1 MSDPDTQDETKPD
14 GGIVI
19 EPWKEVHFILETLS
33 SRIDSLARV
42 IDDTN
47 DRVRKLETEV
57 QLVRNEQHRQGVE
70 ITNVNR
76 RMINGYG
83 KDMDSGAD
91 NGHVV
96 NFPEDGENLGKTG

>member
-1 MSDPDTQDETKPD
+1 MSQDSAQDDTEQ
-14 GGIVI
+14 GGIII
-19 EPWKEVHFILETLS
+19 EPWKEVHFILESLA

-76 RMINGYG
+76 RIINGYG
-83 KDMDSGAD
+83 KDIDSGSE
-91 NGHVV
+91 GHVV
-96 NFPEDGENLGKTG
+96 NFQEDGKNVGKTG

>member
-1 MSDPDTQDETKPD
+1 MANESHDESSQDE

-19 EPWKEVHFILETLS
+19 EPWKEVHFILENLS
-33 SRIDSLARV
+33 SRLDSLTRV
-42 IDDTN
+42 MEDTN

-57 QLVRNEQHRQGVE
+57 QLVRNEQHRQGLE

-83 KDMDSGAD
+83 KDIDQGVGS
-91 NGHVV
+91 VV
-96 NFPEDGENLGKTG
+96 KFPDDENVGKTG

>member
-1 MSDPDTQDETKPD
+1 
-14 GGIVI
+14 
-19 EPWKEVHFILETLS
+19 
-33 SRIDSLARV
+33 LAKV

-76 RMINGYG
+76 RIINGYG
-83 KDMDSGAD
+83 KDIDSGSE
-91 NGHVV
+91 GHVV
-96 NFPEDGENLGKTG
+96 NFQEDGKNVGKTG